1 MQLFHIPIARIL
13 AFVNLQLLSGHPV
26 PSGILSSAD
35 VDILKVLLHRL
46 EASIPAQRPV
56 ASDDVPAQS
65 DADVSLD
72 DTILPGEEDYTQPQS
87 AEPRVSLADVKEFL
101 SARDL
106 KAVRNDSKRYSGC
119 FGRRMDRI
127 GSMTS
132 LGCNTARRNNQK
144 RR

>member
-1 MQLFHIPIARIL
+1 M
-13 AFVNLQLLSGHPV
+13 
-26 PSGILSSAD
+26 
-35 VDILKVLLHRL
+35 
-46 EASIPAQRPV
+46 
-56 ASDDVPAQS
+56 PAQS

-72 DTILPGEEDYTQPQS
+72 DTILPEEEDYTQPQS

-132 LGCNTARRNNQK
+132 LGCNTARRNSK
-144 RR
+144 FSE